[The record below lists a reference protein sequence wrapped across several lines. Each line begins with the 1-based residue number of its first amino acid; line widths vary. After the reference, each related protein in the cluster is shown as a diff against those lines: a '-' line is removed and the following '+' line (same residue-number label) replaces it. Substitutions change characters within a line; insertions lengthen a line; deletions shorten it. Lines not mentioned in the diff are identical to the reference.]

1 MDQSQKQAL
10 GALQPFIYLANSSTT
25 HSARFIANIITNATS
40 APNTFIFAE
49 LLETQAVQSLARP
62 DTPEEYRSYLK
73 LLEIFAWGSW
83 EEYHATP
90 NLPALS
96 EAQALKLRL
105 LSLLT
110 LSTTH
115 NPLTYP
121 IVMKSLSLKDHVE
134 LESLVTKAI
143 YSSLITARLSPTTT
157 PPSINVI
164 SVAPL
169 RDVRPQAV
177 GGMISIL
184 TEWHERCQK
193 AVEGI
198 EAEINTIKADA
209 AKRRAME
216 KDRAYRF
223 EKSEGGWHGDDDKE
237 GEGGSGSKESRSRKS
252 FSKEG
257 SLGGTAANAA
267 RRLFGGGSSSK
278 GNKREFHA
286 TGGYSG
292 NGQDSME
299 VDPSTLPRSMKVKL
313 EAQNVC

>member
-1 MDQSQKQAL
+1 MDQSQKPSL
-10 GALQPFIYLANSSTT
+10 GALQPFIHLANSSTS
-25 HSARFIANIITNATS
+25 HSPRFIANIITNATS

-49 LLETQAVQSLARP
+49 LLETQAVQSLAHP
-62 DTPEEYRSYLK
+62 DTPEEYRSYIK

-90 NLPALS
+90 SLPALS
-96 EAQALKLRL
+96 EPQALKLRL

-110 LSTTH
+110 LSTTN

-143 YSSLITARLSPTTT
+143 YSSLISARLSPTTT
-157 PPSINVI
+157 PPTINVT

-177 GGMISIL
+177 DGMISTL
-184 TEWHERCQK
+184 TEWQGRCQQ
-193 AVEGI
+193 AIEGI

-209 AKRRAME
+209 AKKRAME
-216 KDRAYRF
+216 KDRSYRF
-223 EKSEGGWHGDDDKE
+223 EKSVAGWYGDQDE
-237 GEGGSGSKESRSRKS
+237 GEGGNSSKESRPQKP
-252 FSKEG
+252 FSKET
-257 SLGGTAANAA
+257 SLGGSAANAA
-267 RRLFGGGSSSK
+267 RRFFGGGNSSK

-286 TGGYSG
+286 TGGYSA
-292 NGQDSME
+292 NDQDNME
-299 VDPSTLPRSMKVKL
+299 VDPSTHPRSMKAKL

>member
-1 MDQSQKQAL
+1 MDQSQKRAL
-10 GALQPFIYLANSSTT
+10 GAIQPFIHLANSSTS
-25 HSARFIANIITNATS
+25 HSPRFIANIITNATS
-40 APNTFIFAE
+40 AANTFIFAE
-49 LLETQAVQSLARP
+49 LLETPAVKSLANP
-62 DTPEEYRSYLK
+62 DTPDEYRSYLK

-96 EAQALKLRL
+96 EPQALKLRL

-121 IVMKSLSLKDHVE
+121 IVMQSLSLKDHVE
-134 LESLVTKAI
+134 LESLVTTAI
-143 YSSLITARLSPTTT
+143 YSSLISARLSPTTT
-157 PPSINVI
+157 PPTINVT

-169 RDVRPQAV
+169 RDVRLQAV
-177 GGMISIL
+177 DGMITTL
-184 TEWHERCQK
+184 AEWEGRCQDV
-193 AVEGI
+193 VEGI

-209 AKRRAME
+209 ARKRAME

-223 EKSEGGWHGDDDKE
+223 EKSVGGWNGDQD
-237 GEGGSGSKESRSRKS
+237 GGDGSSSSKDSRSWGSSSKET
-252 FSKEG
+252 
-257 SLGGTAANAA
+257 SLGGSAANAA

-278 GNKREFHA
+278 GNKREFNA
-286 TGGYSG
+286 TGSYS
-292 NGQDSME
+292 NNRQPNME
-299 VDPSTLPRSMKVKL
+299 IDPTMHSRSMKAKI